1 MSTDGNRVQALP
13 RLLDVSIS
21 LRLIVIA
28 LIVLFRGCSVSLS
41 PSQPVRWLAE
51 SQIHRVFTHVHLE
64 IPTQSR
70 KGGARRIL
78 RALIRRRVRR
88 VVRFGKAVIAF
99 TLTYVSNTV
108 TYWNDSSR
116 IRARDTF
123 CTSGTSP

>member
-1 MSTDGNRVQALP
+1 MP

-28 LIVLFRGCSVSLS
+28 LIVLFRGCSVPLS
-41 PSQPVRWLAE
+41 PSQPVRCLAE
-51 SQIHRVFTHVHLE
+51 SQIHRVFAHVHLE
-64 IPTQSR
+64 LPTQNR
-70 KGGARRIL
+70 KGGACRNL

-99 TLTYVSNTV
+99 TLTCVSNTV

-116 IRARDTF
+116 IQARDTF
-123 CTSGTSP
+123 CTSGISP